1 MNEHDFARAVL
12 NIQSNVSIV
21 QRDRAGVATS
31 SQSLPCGIGLLSPEL
46 SSIEPANKGA
56 SLWLMPLVQDGP
68 VSRKFKRLIGFKMKT
83 SSLKLMVALA
93 VAACVAVSASVGA
106 QETSKVVAKVNGYN
120 ITAKEIALAADDLRP
135 QLEQVPANFRFAFI
149 VEYLIERHLLAQEAV
164 RSKTIETEE
173 YKRRLKYYQAKA
185 LRDAYFTDNLAT
197 AVTEERVKAA
207 YEKEAAKVTTE
218 KRARARHILLN
229 SEEEA
234 QKALDRINKGEK
246 FEEVAKQ
253 VSLDGSRDYGGD
265 LGFFTAAEMV
275 PAFSKAV
282 FAMKKG
288 EMSQP
293 IKTDFGWHII
303 KLEDV
308 QEGGAQPYEQV
319 KTPIRLVLLRKA
331 VQDKVLEL
339 RSAGKIEILDEDLKK
354 LQDEAAKKRKQLEA
368 SGQVPKGAS
377 GGAVQVP
384 QTTGGKSNKGDA
396 Q

>member
-1 MNEHDFARAVL
+1 
-12 NIQSNVSIV
+12 
-21 QRDRAGVATS
+21 
-31 SQSLPCGIGLLSPEL
+31 
-46 SSIEPANKGA
+46 
-56 SLWLMPLVQDGP
+56 
-68 VSRKFKRLIGFKMKT
+68 MKA
-83 SSLKLMVALA
+83 SSLKFVLAFAVMVF
-93 VAACVAVSASVGA
+93 VGGFVPASA
-106 QETSKVVAKVNGYN
+106 QELSKVVAIVNGYS
-120 ITAKEIALAADDLRP
+120 ITAKEIELAADDLRP
-135 QLEQVPANFRFAFI
+135 QLEQVPGNYRFAFI

-164 RSKTIETEE
+164 KAKTIETEE

-197 AVTEERVKAA
+197 SVTEEAVKAA
-207 YEKEAAKVTTE
+207 YDKEASKVTTE

-253 VSLDGSRDYGGD
+253 MSLDGSRDYGGD

-288 EMSQP
+288 EVSKP

-303 KLEDV
+303 KLEDL
-308 QEGGAQPYEQV
+308 QEGGAQPYDQV

-339 RSAGKIEILDEDLKK
+339 RAAGKIEILDEDLQK
-354 LQDEAAKKRKQLEA
+354 LQAEAEKKRKELEA
-368 SGQVPKGAS
+368 SGQVPAGAS
-377 GGAVQVP
+377 GGPVVP
-384 QTTGGKSNKGDA
+384 QATSGKSNKGDA